1 MGVLSCHFVGSHAV
15 MQMQPAERDGCFEQK
30 DDCCVIR
37 GIE

>member
-30 DDCCVIR
+30 VSKLDR
-37 GIE
+37 GK